1 MLVLALAAAATG
13 ALLQTTTGIGYALVA
28 GPALLAIT
36 PAPRAIA
43 TLLLTSILVN
53 VLMLARVPH
62 PAGDL
67 RGSIAPLLA
76 WSLPGLIAGVM
87 LLAVIPKQVVQVTV
101 GVAVLAAVGVALR
114 ARPRRR
120 PTVARRARA
129 WNVAVV
135 GLACGTLTTATS
147 VNGPLLLMWL
157 NARHAT
163 AAQVRDA
170 LALCFLGLNLL
181 GAGALALLSNGGG
194 VLDAALLAELIP
206 AVLVGSLIGR
216 RVFSGLGERRFRA
229 AGCAVAAAA
238 GLASIVAGLAL

>member
-1 MLVLALAAAATG
+1 MLALALAAAATG

-87 LLAVIPKQVVQVTV
+87 LLA
-101 GVAVLAAVGVALR
+101 
-114 ARPRRR
+114 
-120 PTVARRARA
+120 
-129 WNVAVV
+129 
-135 GLACGTLTTATS
+135 
-147 VNGPLLLMWL
+147 
-157 NARHAT
+157 
-163 AAQVRDA
+163 
-170 LALCFLGLNLL
+170 
-181 GAGALALLSNGGG
+181 
-194 VLDAALLAELIP
+194 
-206 AVLVGSLIGR
+206 
-216 RVFSGLGERRFRA
+216 
-229 AGCAVAAAA
+229 
-238 GLASIVAGLAL
+238 